1 MGGFTRRIA
10 ISVLFFIVQNRYKEV
25 MRIENLHADDL
36 GVHYSASPLECA
48 MSINN
53 LALLYIQQS
62 RFTDAEI
69 MYTMPLFLQRQ
80 IVTL

>member
-1 MGGFTRRIA
+1 
-10 ISVLFFIVQNRYKEV
+10 

-36 GVHYSASPLECA
+36 GVAYSASPLECA

-69 MYTMPLFLQRQ
+69 MYTMPSLPPTTNCDIMKSGTTRLCGCESKNMGMM
-80 IVTL
+80 T